1 MRESFRDLHG
11 HFDDTIG
18 VAWCEAPSYNRV
30 CMSSPKIVHEP
41 RAGTRTTHLGD
52 GLVLISVSE
61 NEAALEARLAEA
73 LTAAERAV
81 VELAARGLSNSEIAR
96 TRGRS
101 ARSVANQLATIY
113 RELGISGRR
122 ELSAKLRS
130 ARGEHG

>member
-1 MRESFRDLHG
+1 
-11 HFDDTIG
+11 
-18 VAWCEAPSYNRV
+18 
-30 CMSSPKIVHEP
+30 MSSAKIVHGP

-52 GLVLISVSE
+52 RLVLISVSG
-61 NEAALEARLAEA
+61 NEPVLEARLGEA

-81 VELAARGLSNSEIAR
+81 IELAARGLSNSEIAR

-113 RELGISGRR
+113 RKLGVSGRR

-130 ARGEHG
+130 ARDEHG